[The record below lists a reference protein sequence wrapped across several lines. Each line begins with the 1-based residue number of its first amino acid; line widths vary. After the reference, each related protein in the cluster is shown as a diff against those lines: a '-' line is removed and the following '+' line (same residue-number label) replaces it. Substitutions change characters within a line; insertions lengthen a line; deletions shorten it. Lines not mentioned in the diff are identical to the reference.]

1 MYCSSRI
8 VYSRYLIE
16 FTLRE
21 MATRV
26 PVPAGELLCLNE
38 LERKLTDLSE
48 QVALKKEEVRSNF
61 QQFHHLLSVR
71 EEFLLKE
78 MDDIV
83 TLARQEVTEKKETL
97 QELYKAREA
106 LERELTKNK
115 LKKVLEKNLLVLE
128 AEIGEEVARDMNV
141 CWMELDWKREALE
154 QSVIEVCRVV
164 SLKERPVTRVD
175 YSTKLC
181 PVWSHHGTD
190 SDRISLPRQLAID
203 DTTQNMLVADNDANR
218 IQIFNGEGNHLYTI
232 STPPQPIGIVLTDEY
247 IFVSTNNKLVL
258 KIEKSSNKSIKSVTT
273 ENSVWGIETNSNSD
287 IYVCEI
293 LNRSIVVFDKDLK
306 FLKRIKLNSTQV
318 TSNTYT
324 HSIKLYDDNM
334 YVMFS
339 HLYSPP
345 PFHLQIFTLEGELVR
360 CLIKQSKIRRSNFFS
375 IDQLGNIIVTDRV
388 GHQIKIFS
396 KEGEVLH
403 TITSDMLPGDQKF
416 NCPAGVAID
425 RQNRIIVA
433 NRDYKCNLLA
443 F

>member
-1 MYCSSRI
+1 MYCISRI

-26 PVPAGELLCLNE
+26 PVPAGELLCVNE
-38 LERKLTDLSE
+38 LEKKLTDLSE

-71 EEFLLKE
+71 EEFLLRE

-83 TLARQEVTEKKETL
+83 TLARQEVAEKKETL
-97 QELYKAREA
+97 QELYKAREG
-106 LERELTKNK
+106 LERDLTKNK
-115 LKKVLEKNLLVLE
+115 LKKLLESNLRAIE

-154 QSVIEVCRVV
+154 QSVIEVCKVV
-164 SLKERPVTRVD
+164 CLKERPVTRVE

-190 SDRISLPRQLAID
+190 SDRISAPEQLAID
-203 DTTQNMLVADNDANR
+203 DTTHNIFVADGGANR

-232 STPPQPIGIVLTDEY
+232 STPPEPIGIALTDEY
-247 IFVSTNNKLVL
+247 IFVSTYYNLVL
-258 KIEKSSNKSIKSVTT
+258 KIEKSSNETIKSVTT
-273 ENSVWGIETNSNSD
+273 ENHVYGIETNSNSD
-287 IYVCEI
+287 IYVCEL

-306 FLKRIKLNSTQV
+306 YLKRIKLNSIQV
-318 TSNTYT
+318 TSDTQT

-334 YVMFS
+334 YVMFGNLS
-339 HLYSPP
+339 SPP

-360 CLIKQSKIRRSNFFS
+360 CLIKQSEIRMSYFFS
-375 IDQLGNIIVTDRV
+375 IDQLGNIIVTDLF
-388 GHQIKIFS
+388 GNQIKIFS

-416 NCPAGVAID
+416 IYPNGVAID

>member
-1 MYCSSRI
+1 MYCISRI

-26 PVPAGELLCLNE
+26 PVPAGELLCVNE
-38 LERKLTDLSE
+38 LERKLTDLIE

-71 EEFLLKE
+71 EKFLLKE

-83 TLARQEVTEKKETL
+83 TLARQEVAEKTETL
-97 QELYKAREA
+97 QELYKARED
-106 LERELTKNK
+106 LERDLTKNK

-154 QSVIEVCRVV
+154 QSVIEVCKVV
-164 SLKERPVTRVD
+164 SLKERTVTRVE

-181 PVWSHHGTD
+181 PVWSHGTG
-190 SDRISLPRQLAID
+190 SDRISRPRQLVID
-203 DTTQNMLVADNDANR
+203 DTTQNIFVADRDDSR

-232 STPPQPIGIVLTDEY
+232 SIPPQPIGIALTDKY
-247 IFVSTNNKLVL
+247 IFVSTYNKLVL
-258 KIEKSSNKSIKSVTT
+258 KIVKSSNETIKSVTT
-273 ENSVWGIETNSNSD
+273 MNNVWGIETNSNSD
-287 IYVCEI
+287 IYVCEL

-318 TSNTYT
+318 TSGTHTY
-324 HSIKLYDDNM
+324 SIKLYDDNM
-334 YVMFS
+334 YVMFGYWS
-339 HLYSPP
+339 SPP

-360 CLIKQSKIRRSNFFS
+360 CLIKQSEIRLSYFFS
-375 IDQLGNIIVTDRV
+375 IDQLGNIIVTDCYGIKSRYSPKKEKYYTPSRV
-388 GHQIKIFS
+388 ICYQESRSLTF
-396 KEGEVLH
+396 
-403 TITSDMLPGDQKF
+403 
-416 NCPAGVAID
+416 
-425 RQNRIIVA
+425 
-433 NRDYKCNLLA
+433 LLE
-443 F
+443 

>member
-1 MYCSSRI
+1 MYCISRI
-8 VYSRYLIE
+8 VYLRYLIE

-26 PVPAGELLCLNE
+26 PVPAGELLCVNE
-38 LERKLTDLSE
+38 LERKLTNLSE

-83 TLARQEVTEKKETL
+83 TLARQEVTEKKGTL
-97 QELYKAREA
+97 QELYKAREG
-106 LERELTKNK
+106 LERDLTKNK
-115 LKKVLEKNLLVLE
+115 LKKLLESNLRAIE
-128 AEIGEEVARDMNV
+128 ADIGEEVARDMNV

-154 QSVIEVCRVV
+154 QSVIEVCKVV

-181 PVWSHHGTD
+181 PVWSHHGTG
-190 SDRISLPRQLAID
+190 SNKISEPYQLAID
-203 DTTQNMLVADNDANR
+203 DTTQNIFVADWHYSR
-218 IQIFNGEGNHLYTI
+218 IQIFNEEGNHLYTI
-232 STPPQPIGIVLTDEY
+232 STPPYPIGIALTDEY
-247 IFVSTNNKLVL
+247 IFVSTNYKLVL
-258 KIEKSSNKSIKSVTT
+258 KIEKSSNETIKFVTT
-273 ENSVWGIETNSNSD
+273 ENRVCGIETNSNSD
-287 IYVCEI
+287 IYLCEYS
-293 LNRSIVVFDKDLK
+293 NRSIVVFDKDLK

-318 TSNTYT
+318 TSETNT

-334 YVMFS
+334 YVMFGDWS
-339 HLYSPP
+339 STP

-360 CLIKQSKIRRSNFFS
+360 SLIKQSEIRMSYFFS
-375 IDQLGNIIVTDRV
+375 IDQLGNIIVTDCF

-416 NCPAGVAID
+416 HYPNGVAID
-425 RQNRIIVA
+425 RKNRIIVA
-433 NRDYKCNLLA
+433 HRVYNCNLLA